1 MSDQSVLSQEQ
12 IEWMTK
18 HGCSIYMTVTPKK
31 KETKLDKRAIV
42 DESEIQ
48 LHSRIVDGEIVKY
61 YHSDFVPNTK
71 GNVNKLMK
79 EQFKLIKNEL
89 LGKRF
94 KAG

>member
-31 KETKLDKRAIV
+31 NIIKAEKRPVV

-89 LGKRF
+89 LNKRF
-94 KAG
+94 A

>member
-1 MSDQSVLSQEQ
+1 
-12 IEWMTK
+12 MTEY
-18 HGCSIYMTVTPKK
+18 GCSIYMTMMPKK
-31 KETKLDKRAIV
+31 KETKLDKRAII

-48 LHSRIVDGEIVKY
+48 LHSRIVDGETVKY

-89 LGKRF
+89 LNKRF
-94 KAG
+94 A

>member
-1 MSDQSVLSQEQ
+1 MSDKGVLSQEQ
-12 IEWMTK
+12 IEWMTE
-18 HGCSIYMTVTPKK
+18 HGCSIYMTMMPKK
-31 KETKLDKRAIV
+31 KETKLDKRAVI

-48 LHSRIVDGEIVKY
+48 LHSRIVDGETVKY

-89 LGKRF
+89 LNKRF
-94 KAG
+94 A